1 MTRKEA
7 KKRRERLADNERFGA
22 YLRERR
28 EAAGLSLRGLAGRL
42 GVQPAYLSEVER
54 GDVSVSERIAKEA
67 ASVLGEDPDVLFAMS
82 GRASSDLVE
91 AIAKRPKVFAQMIRQ
106 LKEAPDHAILRV
118 VREVRDGKW

>member
-1 MTRKEA
+1 MTRKDA
-7 KKRRERLADNERFGA
+7 KKKRERDADNARFGA

-28 EAAGLSLRGLAGRL
+28 EAAGISLRGLAGRL

-67 ASVLGEDPDVLFAMS
+67 AGILGEDPDVVYAMS
-82 GRASSDLVE
+82 GRASSDLV
-91 AIAKRPKVFAQMIRQ
+91 AVITKRPKVFAEMIRQ

-118 VREVRDGKW
+118 VREVRDGDW

>member
-1 MTRKEA
+1 VTRKES
-7 KKRRERLADNERFGA
+7 KKKRERLADNERFGA

-28 EAAGLSLRGLAGRL
+28 EAAGLSLRGLAARL

-67 ASVLGEDPDVLFAMS
+67 ADVLNDDADVMFAMS
-82 GRASSDLVE
+82 GRASADLV
-91 AIAKRPKVFAQMIRQ
+91 ATIAKRPKVFAQMIRQ

-118 VREVRDGKW
+118 VREVRDGDW